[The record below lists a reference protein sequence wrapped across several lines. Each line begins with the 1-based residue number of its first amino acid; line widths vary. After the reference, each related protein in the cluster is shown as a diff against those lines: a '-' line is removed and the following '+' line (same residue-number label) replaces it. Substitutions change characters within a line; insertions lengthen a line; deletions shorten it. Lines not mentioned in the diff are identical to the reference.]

1 MWTVAAFLEK
11 LPLLGSLREIPLS
24 SQRVFPVRTA
34 QGLTPRVAD
43 TQHHFLCQENVA
55 IISQKQTQL
64 APAASDKLLE
74 SSSLFQNR
82 LASLFMISDCLSFE
96 FVLISVNLGQR

>member
-1 MWTVAAFLEK
+1 MCTVAAFLEK

-55 IISQKQTQL
+55 IISQKQTL
-64 APAASDKLLE
+64 HLLRQE
-74 SSSLFQNR
+74 GRHSLWIQVKGE
-82 LASLFMISDCLSFE
+82 LVAWEGKDDQGDI
-96 FVLISVNLGQR
+96 